1 MLRVEARQSKMTTD
15 SYCFCDLT
23 PLYALDIL
31 SDEER
36 QWVEQQVADCPE
48 LAEELD
54 DYVVATANLAYSV
67 APMPMADDLKSR
79 LGDRLGLDLSE
90 PLADLPAEPPAEPLW
105 PDFLTVRAQDLV
117 WQPHDVP
124 GVKMALLHVD
134 PVKRELVGVLR
145 AEAGVRYP
153 MHRHAAVEE
162 LYMLAG
168 DLIVDNAV
176 YGVGDYIRS
185 QPGTAHG
192 PHTIGGCMF
201 FFRTSMD
208 DEYF

>member
-1 MLRVEARQSKMTTD
+1 MTTD
-15 SYCFCDLT
+15 SYCFCELA
-23 PLYALDIL
+23 PLYGLDIL

-67 APMPMADDLKSR
+67 APMPLADDLKSR

-90 PLADLPAEPPAEPLW
+90 PVADVPTELPSEPSTELPAEPLW
-105 PDFLTVRAQDLV
+105 PDFLMVRAQDLV

-124 GVKMALLHVD
+124 GVEIALFHVD
-134 PVKRELVGVLR
+134 PVKREVVGVLR

-168 DLIVDNAV
+168 DLVVGTAV
-176 YGVGDYIRS
+176 YGAGDYIRS
-185 QPGTAHG
+185 RPNTAHD
-192 PHTIGGCMF
+192 PYTIEGCMF

-208 DEYF
+208 DEYLS